1 VVDDE
6 LNAPLGQAKRKR
18 LPKPPISGI
27 QLLAGVFGLFG
38 LAILGWAV
46 FGNDPLGG
54 EPHAIVAT
62 AISVDNQAKNQ
73 AKNQAETKPGEHR
86 QASHDEKHADKPN
99 MAAAP
104 GKSKAEPP
112 PGSKTVTIIDGS
124 SGQRRNIIIPG
135 KDGSGAATMPVDPKL
150 LESTRHGLIPKA
162 GVKGARPFVRY
173 AQAREIPPAKKD
185 WPRIAIVVGGIGVSA
200 SGTDD
205 AFTKLPAPVTFAL
218 SPYATGI
225 TQLVERAR
233 ALKHEVLLQAPME
246 PLDYPDSDPGPQT
259 LLTSATTEQNL
270 DRLHWLMS
278 RCQGYVGIVGYMG
291 AKFTA
296 TEQSLAPVLREVAK
310 RGLIFVDDGASSRS
324 LASQIAGSHN
334 LPFAKSG
341 IVIDAVPT
349 PKEIDQAL
357 ARLEMKAREHGSAV
371 ALATALPATVA
382 RIASWAKSVEGRGFV
397 LVPITM
403 VTVKAKSS

>member
-6 LNAPLGQAKRKR
+6 LTAPLGQGKRKR
-18 LPKPPISGI
+18 LPKLPISGI

-54 EPHAIVAT
+54 EPHAVVAT
-62 AISVDNQAKNQ
+62 AISIDNQAK
-73 AKNQAETKPGEHR
+73 TKPSEQQQTGHGDKR
-86 QASHDEKHADKPN
+86 ADKPVTT
-99 MAAAP
+99 AAP
-104 GKSKAEPP
+104 GEAKTEPP

-124 SGQRRNIIIPG
+124 SGQRRDIVIPG
-135 KDGSGAATMPVDPKL
+135 KNDGGAAAEPVDPKL

-162 GVKGARPFVRY
+162 GLQGARPFVRY
-173 AQAREIPPAKKD
+173 AQARTIPPSKKD
-185 WPRIAIVVGGIGVSA
+185 WPRIAIIVGGIGVSA

-205 AFTKLPAPVTFAL
+205 AFTKLPATISFAL
-218 SPYATGI
+218 SPYATGLP
-225 TQLVERAR
+225 QLAERAR
-233 ALKHEVLLQAPME
+233 AQKHEVLLQAPME

-278 RCQGYVGIVGYMG
+278 RCQGYVGIASYMG

-296 TEQSLAPVLREVAK
+296 SEQSLAPVLREVAK
-310 RGLIFVDDGASSRS
+310 RGLIFVDDGSSTRS
-324 LASQIAGSHN
+324 VASQIAGSHN
-334 LPFAKSG
+334 LPFAKND

-349 PKEIDQAL
+349 PKEVDQAL
-357 ARLEMKAREHGSAV
+357 ARLELKAREHGSAV
-371 ALATALPATVA
+371 GLATALPATVA
-382 RIASWAKSVEGRGFV
+382 RIASWAKKVESRGFV

-403 VTVKAKSS
+403 VAVKAKSS